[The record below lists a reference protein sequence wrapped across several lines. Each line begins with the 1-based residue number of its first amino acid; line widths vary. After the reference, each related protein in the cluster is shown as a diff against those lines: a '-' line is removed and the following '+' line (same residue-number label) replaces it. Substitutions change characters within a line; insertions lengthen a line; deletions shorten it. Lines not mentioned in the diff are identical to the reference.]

1 MTQCTVG
8 VIGYILERFTLY
20 WRSEQKK
27 KKKCICKCVFKS
39 QTFTWMHVKQKA
51 LKLEIMLR
59 WEACEHAMWLAQTE
73 LLFWLCS
80 HKRALLSGQLRS
92 CKQKE
97 KKKCLALP
105 QLIRGLV
112 QLPYFYKNELVLN
125 VWAGNQLFFFP
136 LFGLMRWKG
145 LNINP
150 EETFPHSL
158 SQSR

>member
-1 MTQCTVG
+1 MTQRTVG

-20 WRSEQKK
+20 WRGEQKK
-27 KKKCICKCVFKS
+27 ICICKCVSKS

-125 VWAGNQLFFFP
+125 VWAGNQLFFP
-136 LFGLMRWKG
+136 SLWLNEVKG
-145 LNINP
+145 
-150 EETFPHSL
+150 FKH
-158 SQSR
+158 